1 MLVFFTIWQH
11 QILARMLKLENST
24 FHIIHLIRDADINRI
39 GCSKAADQ
47 IDENKFIW
55 LNTLRILS
63 RAICKVVFFFFSFL
77 YVAFISDIEVNM
89 LFAYDSYLL
98 DISNYFYGRFI
109 GLNRSNSPNRVWQ
122 IPKCHWCFYSMFISF
137 RWICITYYRI
147 FMQIATCCS
156 KVASFSCEHAEF

>member
-1 MLVFFTIWQH
+1 MLTSNGSAVQRPLIKSMKTNSFDWTLWEFWQ
-11 QILARMLKLENST
+11 QLFAKL
-24 FHIIHLIRDADINRI
+24 
-39 GCSKAADQ
+39 
-47 IDENKFIW
+47 
-55 LNTLRILS
+55 
-63 RAICKVVFFFFSFL
+63 FFFLFSFL

-109 GLNRSNSPNRVWQ
+109 ELNRSNSPNRVWQ